1 MSFGSRRGRAG
12 ARQPV
17 KDQPSK
23 RGKLRTLARNT
34 VLTLGLLGTAV
45 LGGAEARTVKIVSA
59 DTLEL
64 RQVDGQE
71 LVIISGANVELRV
84 DDDVVRARRV
94 EYNRTRRTLTLVG
107 AASYRSARDGQDLS
121 GENLVVEL
129 GDEQITGQDVLISD
143 ADLEIQGQEVERIP
157 GQLRATGGYFTTC
170 AKCGRTPNDYA
181 FRAERL
187 IVYPGDRLVAYRA
200 QLLLADVPV
209 LFLPVIVIPLNDPER
224 QPRVLIGQDSA
235 DGYTVE
241 ADLPFSV
248 GSSTLG
254 TTLLRFY
261 QNRSPSVG
269 AGVALRSYAPLPF
282 VDRADLYTLADPK
295 PLNPDGSAN
304 PGYDVDLNFGVTG
317 RVPLSLATRDLDYR
331 LNVTRKD
338 IGLSETAAE
347 RGVTRV
353 DFGAKVE
360 YPLFSAEFAYLN
372 RFGPEPTT
380 GIYTPYRK
388 TEAVLDPKPY
398 TNGTFSAD
406 TRLTAGRYTAQSNP
420 LSPSAT
426 AQGPNISTTRL
437 EEQHAL
443 AYTAQPWKDADLA
456 LGNTFTGRY
465 YGTGAR
471 TVDLNL
477 NAGLT
482 QRFNTTNTVTF
493 GVGYLR
499 REGTS
504 PFAFDALGGRL
515 LSAPLSLN
523 LSTVPVPDVRFGVS
537 LKRDLFLAPDL
548 QDPAVFTVSVNRL
561 PLNLNAQLGY
571 QPFTKELETF
581 SYNATV
587 GDPGSGTLTPVD
599 AQPARP
605 ATEYGPAVP
614 ARPAYLRRSSAWPA
628 PDLTLSASGG
638 YSRVTGYSPFTLRAT
653 VTGATRAD
661 SISVYATH
669 NIEKPQIDEVG
680 ATINATVGRD
690 AVLNPLTFSAREALY
705 PPTGRISGNA
715 TLTWRARYQL
725 STTHDLLLNRV
736 VEDNPAP
743 GSAPNSGT
751 LTFSVGTVNG
761 SANDWQ
767 LTYGGPY
774 DLVRGGW
781 TRPTA
786 SGSLSVTRPGQRLAL
801 SATVATPGLDQ
812 FRTELTRA
820 DLDANIGFGSRAALS
835 GRVQY
840 YRTRSG
846 FYPDDTATDYLSIDP
861 LRVSVGIGRKGQ
873 VPGAYLTGSLR
884 QTFVWKDG
892 VRQDPAPL
900 SPVIGLTIDR
910 CCWAVQAEADLVQR
924 RYRLS
929 VGLPGQSQYPL
940 FDLTPDG
947 TKVPLLNPDSP

>member
-1 MSFGSRRGRAG
+1 MSFGSRTGPG
-12 ARQPV
+12 KPRQPSQR
-17 KDQPSK
+17 QPHKNSLQ
-23 RGKLRTLARNT
+23 RLARNT
-34 VLTLGLLGTAV
+34 VLTLGLLGAAV
-45 LGGAEARTVKIVSA
+45 LGGAEARTVKIISA

-84 DDDVVRARRV
+84 DDDVVRAKRV

-107 AASYRSARDGQDLS
+107 AASYRSAKDGQDLS

-129 GDEQITGQDVLISD
+129 GDEQVTGQDVLISD
-143 ADLEIQGQEVERIP
+143 ADLEIRGQEVERIP

-224 QPRVLIGQDSA
+224 QPRLLIGRGSV

-254 TTLLRFY
+254 TTLLRYY

-282 VDRADLYTLADPK
+282 VDRLNLYTLADPK
-295 PLNPDGSAN
+295 PLNPDGTAN
-304 PGYDVDLNFGVTG
+304 PGYDIDINFGVTG
-317 RVPLSLATRDLDYR
+317 RVPLSLAVRDLDYR

-338 IGLSETAAE
+338 IGLPQSSTE

-360 YPLFSAEFAYLN
+360 YPLFSAEFSYLD
-372 RFGPEPTT
+372 RFGPEPTD
-380 GIYTPYRK
+380 GIPAPYRK
-388 TEAVLDPKPY
+388 TEVVLDPKPY

-426 AQGPNISTTRL
+426 AQGKNITTTRL

-443 AYTAQPWKDADLA
+443 AYTAQPWEGADLA

-477 NAGLT
+477 NARLT

-504 PFAFDALGGRL
+504 PFSFDAVNGRL
-515 LSAPLSLN
+515 LSAPLTLN
-523 LSTVPVPDVRFGVS
+523 LSTVPVKDVSFGV
-537 LKRDLFLAPDL
+537 LLQRDLFLAPDL
-548 QDPAVFTVSVNRL
+548 QAPAVFSVNVNRL
-561 PLNLNAQLGY
+561 PLSLSAQLGY

-587 GDPGSGTLTPVD
+587 GDPGSGTLTPVA
-599 AQPARP
+599 AQPARE
-605 ATEYGPAVP
+605 ASEFGPAVP

-628 PDLTLSASGG
+628 PDLTLTASGS
-638 YSRVTGYSPFTLRAT
+638 YSRINGYAPFTLRAT

-661 SISVYATH
+661 SISAYATH

-680 ATINATVGRD
+680 ATINASVGRD
-690 AVLNPLTFSAREALY
+690 AVLNPITFSASETLY
-705 PPTGRISGNA
+705 PPTGRVVGNA
-715 TLTWRARYQL
+715 SLTWRARYRL
-725 STTHDLLLNRV
+725 STAHDLLLNRPV
-736 VEDNPAP
+736 DPNPAP
-743 GSAPNSGT
+743 GSSPNSGNVS
-751 LTFSVGTVNG
+751 FSVGTVNG

-774 DLVRGGW
+774 DLVRGGF
-781 TRPTA
+781 TRPTV

-801 SATVATPGLDQ
+801 SATVNTPGLDQ
-812 FRTELTRA
+812 FRTELA
-820 DLDANIGFGSRAALS
+820 QAQLDANVQFGSRAALS
-835 GRVQY
+835 GNVQY
-840 YRTRSG
+840 SRSRSG
-846 FYPDDTATDYLSIDP
+846 LYPDDKATDFLSLSP
-861 LRVSVGIGRKGQ
+861 LRVSLGIGRKDQ
-873 VPGAYLTGSLR
+873 VPGAYVTASLR
-884 QTFVWKDG
+884 QTFIWLDG
-892 VRQDPAPL
+892 VPQNPTPL

-910 CCWAVQAEADLVQR
+910 CCWAIQAEADLGLR

-929 VGLPGQSQYPL
+929 VGLPGQTQYPL

-947 TKVPLLNPDSP
+947 AKVPLLGPSTP

>member
-1 MSFGSRRGRAG
+1 MSFGSRMGLGRPRAAPQRRAG
-12 ARQPV
+12 
-17 KDQPSK
+17 
-23 RGKLRTLARNT
+23 GLRTLART
-34 VLTLGLLGTAV
+34 AVLTVGLLGAAV
-45 LGGAEARTVKIVSA
+45 LGGAEARTVKIISA

-71 LVIISGANVELRV
+71 LVIISGASVELRV
-84 DDDVVRARRV
+84 DDDVVRAKRV

-107 AASYRSARDGQDLS
+107 AASYRSAKDGQDLS
-121 GENLVVEL
+121 GENLVVDL
-129 GDEQITGQDVLISD
+129 GDEQVTGQDVLISD
-143 ADLEIQGQEVERIP
+143 ADLEIRGQEVERVP

-224 QPRVLIGQDSA
+224 QPRLLIAQDSV

-248 GSSTLG
+248 GGSTLG
-254 TTLLRFY
+254 TTLLRYY

-269 AGVALRSYAPLPF
+269 AGVSLRSYAPLPF
-282 VDRADLYTLADPK
+282 VDRLNLYTLADPK

-304 PGYDVDLNFGVTG
+304 PGYDVDIDFGVTG
-317 RVPLSLATRDLDYR
+317 RVPLSLAVRDLDYR

-338 IGLSETAAE
+338 IGRPQNSTE

-353 DFGAKVE
+353 DFGARVE
-360 YPLFSAEFAYLN
+360 YPLFSAEFAYLG
-372 RFGPEPTT
+372 RFGPEPTE
-380 GIYTPYRK
+380 GVASPYRK
-388 TEAVLDPKPY
+388 TEVVLDPKPY

-420 LSPSAT
+420 LSPSAM
-426 AQGPNISTTRL
+426 ALGKNITTTRL

-443 AYTAQPWKDADLA
+443 AYTAQPWKDADLT

-477 NAGLT
+477 GAQLT

-493 GVGYLR
+493 GASYLR

-504 PFAFDALGGRL
+504 PFAFDAVNGRL
-515 LSAPLSLN
+515 LSAPLTLN
-523 LSTVPVPDVRFGVS
+523 LSTVPVRDVSFGVS
-537 LKRDLFLAPDL
+537 LRRDLFLVPDL
-548 QDPAVFTVSVNRL
+548 QGPAVFTVAVNRL
-561 PLNLNAQLGY
+561 PLNLSAQLGY
-571 QPFTKELETF
+571 QPFTKELESF
-581 SYNATV
+581 SYSATV
-587 GDPGSGTLTPVD
+587 GDANAGTLTPVD
-599 AQPARP
+599 AQPARE
-605 ATEYGPAVP
+605 ATAFGPAVP

-628 PDLTLSASGG
+628 PDLTLTASGS
-638 YSRVTGYSPFTLRAT
+638 YTRVNGHAPFTLRAT

-661 SISVYATH
+661 SISAYVTH
-669 NIEKPQIDEVG
+669 NIAKPQIDEVG
-680 ATINATVGRD
+680 ATINASVGRD
-690 AVLNPLTFSAREALY
+690 AVLNPITFSASETLY
-705 PPTGRISGNA
+705 PPTGRIAGNA
-715 TLTWRARYQL
+715 SLTWRARYRL
-725 STTHDLLLNRV
+725 STAHDLLLNRPV
-736 VEDNPAP
+736 DPNPAP
-743 GSAPNSGT
+743 GSSPNSGN
-751 LTFSVGTVNG
+751 LTFSVGTVGG

-767 LTYGGPY
+767 FTYGGPY
-774 DLVRGGW
+774 DLVRGGF
-781 TRPTA
+781 TRPTV
-786 SGSLSVTRPGQRLAL
+786 SGSVSVTRPGQRLAL
-801 SATVATPGLDQ
+801 SATVNTPGLDQ

-820 DLDANIGFGSRAALS
+820 DLDANIQFGSRAALS

-840 YRTRSG
+840 YRSRSG
-846 FYPDDTATDYLSIDP
+846 LYPDDTATDVLSIDP
-861 LRVSVGIGRKGQ
+861 LRVSLGIGRKGQ
-873 VPGAYLTGSLR
+873 PPGAYLTGSLR
-884 QTFVWKDG
+884 QTLTWVDG
-892 VRQDPAPL
+892 VRQNPAPL

-947 TKVPLLNPDSP
+947 TRVPLLNPSTP

>member
-1 MSFGSRRGRAG
+1 MERP
-12 ARQPV
+12 RQT
-17 KDQPSK
+17 SK
-23 RGKLRTLARNT
+23 KRKGGLRTLARNA
-34 VLTLGLLGTAV
+34 VLTVGLLGAV
-45 LGGAEARTVKIVSA
+45 LGGADARTVKIISA

-71 LVIISGANVELRV
+71 LVIISGGNVELRV
-84 DDDVVRARRV
+84 DEDVVRARRV

-107 AASYRSARDGQDLS
+107 AASYRSAKDGQDLS

-129 GDEQITGQDVLISD
+129 GDEQVTGQDVLISD
-143 ADLEIQGQEVERIP
+143 ADLEIRGQEVERIP

-224 QPRVLIGQDSA
+224 QPRLLISQDSV

-254 TTLLRFY
+254 TTLLRYY

-269 AGVALRSYAPLPF
+269 LGVALRSYAPLPF
-282 VDRADLYTLADPK
+282 VDRVNLYTLANPR
-295 PLNPDGSAN
+295 PLNADGTTN
-304 PGYDVDLNFGVTG
+304 PGYDIDINFGVTG
-317 RVPLSLATRDLDYR
+317 RVPLSLAVRDLDYR
-331 LNVTRKD
+331 LNVTRQD
-338 IGLSETAAE
+338 SNLHQTSPD

-353 DFGAKVE
+353 DFGAKLE
-360 YPLFSAEFAYLN
+360 YPLFSSEFSYLG
-372 RFGPEPTT
+372 RFGPEPTE
-380 GIYTPYRK
+380 GIPSPYRK
-388 TEAVLDPKPY
+388 TEVVLDPKPY

-406 TRLTAGRYTAQSNP
+406 TRLTAGKYSAQSNP

-426 AQGPNISTTRL
+426 AQGKNISTTRL

-443 AYTAQPWKDADLA
+443 AYTAQPWGGADLA

-471 TVDLNL
+471 TMDLNVS
-477 NAGLT
+477 AQLT

-493 GVGYLR
+493 GVAYLR

-504 PFAFDALGGRL
+504 PFAFDALSGRI
-515 LSAPLSLN
+515 LSAPLTLN
-523 LSTVPVPDVRFGVS
+523 LNTVPVKDVSFGIS
-537 LKRDLFLAPDL
+537 LRRDLFLAPDL
-548 QDPAVFTVSVNRL
+548 QAPAVFTVAVNRL
-561 PLNLNAQLGY
+561 PLNLNAQLAY
-571 QPFTKELETF
+571 QPFTKELESF

-587 GDPGSGTLTPVD
+587 GDPNSGTLTPVE
-599 AQPARP
+599 AQPARE

-628 PDLTLSASGG
+628 PDLTLTASGS
-638 YSRVTGYSPFTLRAT
+638 YTRLNGYSPFTLRAT

-661 SISVYATH
+661 SVSAYVTH
-669 NIEKPQIDEVG
+669 NIQLPQIDEVG
-680 ATINATVGRD
+680 ASINASVARD
-690 AVLNPLTFSAREALY
+690 AVLNPITFSASETLY
-705 PPTGRISGNA
+705 PPTGRIAGNA
-715 TLTWRARYQL
+715 SVTWRARYRL
-725 STTHDLLLNRV
+725 STAHDLLLRRPV
-736 VEDNPAP
+736 DPDPAP
-743 GSAPNSGT
+743 GSSPSSGSV
-751 LTFSVGTVNG
+751 TFSVGTVGG

-774 DLVRGGW
+774 DLLRGGF
-781 TRPTA
+781 TRPTV
-786 SGSLSVTRPGQRLAL
+786 SGTLSVTRPGQRLAL
-801 SATVATPGLDQ
+801 AATVATPGLDQ
-812 FRTELTRA
+812 YRTELTRA
-820 DLDANIGFGSRAALS
+820 DLDANVQFGSRAALS

-840 YRTRSG
+840 SRSRSG
-846 FYPDDTATDYLSIDP
+846 IYPDDMATDYLSVDP
-861 LRVSVGIGRKGQ
+861 LRVSLGIGRKDQ
-873 VPGAYLTGSLR
+873 PPGAYLTASLR
-884 QTFVWKDG
+884 QTFIWVDG
-892 VRQDPAPL
+892 VRQDPKPL
-900 SPVIGLTIDR
+900 SPVLGLTIDR
-910 CCWAVQAEADLVQR
+910 CCWAIQAEADLVQR

-947 TKVPLLNPDSP
+947 IKVPLLNPSTP